1 MFGTATITLG
11 IGPHSSFVFVFVFVT
26 NSKVTRLCTTSPVKL
41 GTDYPC
47 SRAADTAREHDP

>member
-47 SRAADTAREHDP
+47 SRAADTTREHG